1 PGRGESPRRREAG
14 KGAGGSGHLHGPGH
28 RARLPALPGHR
39 QGGAERP
46 SGREAHRLPD
56 RHSERIGSGGGD
68 AGPQGGQAVGCRGRA
83 RGQGAGWAPQGPPA
97 GGREVRIHEVAKELG
112 VQSKDILAS
121 LEEMGFEGRT
131 ASSTVP
137 DEAIPRLR
145 AAGGRVKPG
154 SKPVAATVQQLPTR
168 RRSVKA
174 KEKEAPSGNGQV
186 VAEAPT
192 A

>member
-1 PGRGESPRRREAG
+1 M
-14 KGAGGSGHLHGPGH
+14 
-28 RARLPALPGHR
+28 
-39 QGGAERP
+39 
-46 SGREAHRLPD
+46 
-56 RHSERIGSGGGD
+56 
-68 AGPQGGQAVGCRGRA
+68 
-83 RGQGAGWAPQGPPA
+83 
-97 GGREVRIHEVAKELG
+97 RIHELAKELG

-192 A
+192 AAETPAEAPAAEPPAAAAVPVAPVTPLAPVAPFVPLAPVAPFAPVGPLWFQLSAFSPAEHLPPPTVGLLPITRRAPLLAW